1 MHNLNYQLK
10 LLCRH
15 NADGSYATQAN
26 RLRML
31 QLAARQLKELGYR
44 KMSAQSL
51 KPKHVEAL
59 VQRWQEE
66 GLTTG
71 TLDNRLSALRRWA
84 ERVGKRGV
92 GASSNDHFG
101 LTRRVHVCNVS
112 KGRTLPDDALRIIP
126 DVFVRMSLMLQA
138 TNSQRHKES
147 I

>member
-66 GLTTG
+66 GLTTE
-71 TLDNRLSALRRWA
+71 TLDNRLSALRWWA
-84 ERVGKRGV
+84 ERVGSGASWRVAMITMGSRGV
-92 GASSNDHFG
+92 SMSAMSPRAGRYQTMSIAEYPM
-101 LTRRVHVCNVS
+101 S
-112 KGRTLPDDALRIIP
+112 KSVLAKCSKRQSACDA
-126 DVFVRMSLMLQA
+126 
-138 TNSQRHKES
+138 K
-147 I
+147 